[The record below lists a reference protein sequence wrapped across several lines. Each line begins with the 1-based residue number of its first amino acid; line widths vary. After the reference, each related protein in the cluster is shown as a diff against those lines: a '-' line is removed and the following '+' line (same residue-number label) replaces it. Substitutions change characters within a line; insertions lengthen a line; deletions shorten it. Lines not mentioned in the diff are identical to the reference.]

1 MEAFYIGRNCFNTAK
16 EVTFL
21 KSILLKVETTNIG
34 WNEYSFEHPGLS
46 FHLIPYAP
54 PMKVIFFCV
63 FLNTCL
69 LWVNFRNVQ
78 SNLINLAQVFEPW
91 RWQELSV
98 KFYVFFFRQ
107 PILGMIAG
115 FTDLTF
121 FHYLT
126 STRTHPAIIYTIYS
140 PLTSTTQSPTCSRLG
155 VLESFEVR
163 RRFSPKK

>member
-54 PMKVIFFCV
+54 PRKSFFLCFFKYLFV
-63 FLNTCL
+63 MSQFSQRAKQPYKFSSS
-69 LWVNFRNVQ
+69 FRTMTLTRAVGKI
-78 SNLINLAQVFEPW
+78 L
-91 RWQELSV
+91 R
-98 KFYVFFFRQ
+98 FFFRQ